1 MTDDL
6 GFERLARDWLELGPV
21 EAPSD
26 VVQAAFLE
34 INKTPQER
42 DLRVPWRFPP
52 MSSFAKVAIA
62 VIAVLAVGTVGVI
75 ALRPAGNGT
84 VGSAQSPTPAPT
96 PTLAPTPTPTLAPT
110 RAPTPTP
117 TVAPT
122 APPLTGSF
130 TSSIHGISLSYPAG
144 WSTKPATEPWT
155 TEGNPLVSEPYADIL
170 HDPVLGDHLF
180 AGVASQ
186 PLAGK
191 TGDQWVADF
200 QASSGCG
207 PAEPVTVDGASG
219 SISEGG
225 GCIIA
230 ALAVDGRGYFVWLSR
245 STDEPWLDE
254 VYDRAWF
261 EQLLATVDLRPED
274 AVDAAP

>member
-6 GFERLARDWLELGPV
+6 SFERLARDWLELGPV

-26 VVQAAFLE
+26 IVQAAFVE

-42 DLRVPWRFPP
+42 DLRVPWRFPT
-52 MSSFAKVAIA
+52 MNSFAKVAIA
-62 VIAVLAVGTVGVI
+62 AIAVVAVGTLGVI
-75 ALRPAGNGT
+75 ALRPGGT
-84 VGSAQSPTPAPT
+84 GIVGSAPTPTPAPAPTST
-96 PTLAPTPTPTLAPT
+96 PTLAPTPTPAPS
-110 RAPTPTP
+110 
-117 TVAPT
+117 PT
-122 APPLTGSF
+122 AAPSPPPPLTGSF
-130 TSSIHGISLSYPAG
+130 VSSIHGISLSYPAG